1 MYECRALA
9 TDVKHQ
15 PQLSFDDPA
24 QAVVIDDEVLEA
36 SRSVSDGIRNKMDRA
51 ISRNSVIG
59 WLLQGDPAI
68 RWQVLRDLL
77 GRPRREWQAE
87 QARVADRG
95 WGARLLKYQDESG
108 RWTARLYGQKWIST
122 TYSMVLLRRLGLPN
136 EEPRAVRACL
146 LFLDEGLWHDG
157 GMNLSATQ
165 RRSETCITG
174 MVLGLLSWFRVEDPR
189 RERLVAC
196 LLGEQMPDGGWNCQ
210 RHRGAVHSSFHTT
223 INVLEGFREYA
234 ESGGSR
240 TVEVLRA
247 EALAREF
254 FLAHR
259 LYRSHR
265 TGKVVDPVFTRFSF
279 PPRWHHDVLRT
290 LDYFRAAGAAYDD
303 RLMDPVALVLSKR
316 GGDGRWVLQ
325 SRHPGKTFFEMEQV
339 GRPSRWNT
347 LRALRILD
355 WFEQAKR
362 TARQGRAGDGTERR
376 SRCAQ
381 PVHATCPRSS

>member
-1 MYECRALA
+1 MAG
-9 TDVKHQ
+9 
-15 PQLSFDDPA
+15 
-24 QAVVIDDEVLEA
+24 A
-36 SRSVSDGIRNKMDRA
+36 S
-51 ISRNSVIG
+51 SRDHVIG

-77 GRPRREWQAE
+77 GRPRREWQTE
-87 QARVADRG
+87 QARVAERG

-108 RWTARLYGQKWIST
+108 RWTARLYGQKWTST

-136 EEPRAVRACL
+136 TDRRGVRACL

-189 RERLVAC
+189 REQLVAY
-196 LLGEQMPDGGWNCQ
+196 LLREQMPDGGWNCQ

-223 INVLEGFREYA
+223 INVLEGLREYA

-240 TVEVLRA
+240 TIEVLRA

-265 TGKVVDPVFTRFSF
+265 TGRAVDPAFTRFSF

-290 LDYFRAAGAAYDD
+290 LDYFRSARAAYDE
-303 RLMDPVALVLSKR
+303 RIMDPMELVLNKCER
-316 GGDGRWVLQ
+316 EGRWVLQ
-325 SRHPGKTFFEMEQV
+325 NRHPGKTFFELEEA
-339 GRPSRWNT
+339 GKPSRWNT
-347 LRALRILD
+347 LRALRVLD
-355 WFEQAKR
+355 WFERTIQAVQHGH
-362 TARQGRAGDGTERR
+362 AADNAPRR
-376 SRCAQ
+376 SRC
-381 PVHATCPRSS
+381 P